1 MPLAEFETA
10 ILNVLDGHGGYTTG
24 QIAERIDFQFGH
36 NRRVHSAAVRTLL
49 LGLEK
54 QGVIKRMDD
63 QKPDCWVKATQVEL
77 GTGGAR
83 DKVKLSLG
91 EEAFMKSV
99 LKEAGLASAGSTVSY
114 DHTDGRA
121 VSGLVKKGLV
131 LRHSGEVELTK
142 LGAEWLSQAAK
153 NGSTTPR
160 ISDDVAGAAV
170 RPRLHA
176 AQ

>member
-10 ILNVLDGHGGYTTG
+10 ILNVLDGQGGYTTG

-54 QGVIKRMDD
+54 RGVISRLDD
-63 QKPDCWVKATQVEL
+63 QKPDCWVKATSVEPNAA
-77 GTGGAR
+77 GAPN
-83 DKVKLSLG
+83 KVKLSLS

-99 LKEAGLASAGSTVSY
+99 LKEAGPALAGSTVSY
-114 DHTDGRA
+114 DHTEGRA
-121 VSGLVKKGLV
+121 VSGLAKKGLV
-131 LRHSGEVELTK
+131 MRRVGDVELTA

-153 NGSTTPR
+153 NGRTAPEN
-160 ISDDVAGAAV
+160 
-170 RPRLHA
+170 H
-176 AQ
+176 